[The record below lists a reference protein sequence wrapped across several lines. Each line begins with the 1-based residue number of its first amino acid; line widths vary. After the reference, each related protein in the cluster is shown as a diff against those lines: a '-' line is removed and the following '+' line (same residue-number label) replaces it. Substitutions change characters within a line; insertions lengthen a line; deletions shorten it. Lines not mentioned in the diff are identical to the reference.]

1 MPSSYWGPLVK
12 PLEWATRGKGSL
24 EVAAVGAGFFTV
36 HWLIRRFSEKPA
48 SEKDFTE
55 AEEEEEENEDTG
67 VKTLKHEEF
76 ETRRWDSDAFY
87 STDYG
92 LHPLDRVT
100 SFRLPLEGSEIS
112 ATDAETMTYVPSIA
126 LGEASSISSISLSIP
141 EFESI
146 KQTM

>member
-48 SEKDFTE
+48 SEEEPTE
-55 AEEEEEENEDTG
+55 AEEEEEENADTR
-67 VKTLKHEEF
+67 VETLKHEEF
-76 ETRRWDSDAFY
+76 QARRWDSDAFY
-87 STDYG
+87 RTDYG

-100 SFRLPLEGSEIS
+100 SFRLPLQGSEIS
-112 ATDAETMTYVPSIA
+112 ATDAETMSYVPSLA
-126 LGEASSISSISLSIP
+126 LGDASTTSSISLSIP
-141 EFESI
+141 EFGSVM
-146 KQTM
+146 QTM